1 VRYVRRLQH
10 CVHGWLSIVAG
21 WRKRNR
27 KVFKV
32 WAISKTSQTMAEEE
46 EKELFI
52 SKVFLGTLDEFIRDR
67 DAITAEWNAILARY
81 KQGEDIM
88 DDFRAI
94 QARKPSIFML
104 IDDIYHKEVELEE
117 KFKVAQVSDEI
128 RTQLQAFK
136 ERFAEL
142 ADEIDLFVLA
152 EIGLSKTKISGV

>member
-1 VRYVRRLQH
+1 MV
-10 CVHGWLSIVAG
+10 
-21 WRKRNR
+21 
-27 KVFKV
+27 
-32 WAISKTSQTMAEEE
+32 EEE
-46 EKELFI
+46 EKERYI
-52 SKVFLGTLDEFIRDR
+52 SKAFLGTLNEFVRDR

-94 QARKPSIFML
+94 QVRKPSIFML

-117 KFKVAQVSDEI
+117 KLEVAQVSDET
-128 RTQLQAFK
+128 RAQLQAFK

-152 EIGLSKTKISGV
+152 EIGLSKTKISGI

>member
-1 VRYVRRLQH
+1 MV
-10 CVHGWLSIVAG
+10 
-21 WRKRNR
+21 
-27 KVFKV
+27 
-32 WAISKTSQTMAEEE
+32 EEE
-46 EKELFI
+46 EKERFI
-52 SKVFLGTLDEFIRDR
+52 SKAFLGTLDEFVRDR

-81 KQGEDIM
+81 KQGEDVM

-94 QARKPSIFML
+94 QVRKPSIFML

-117 KFKVAQVSDEI
+117 KLEVAQVSDET

-152 EIGLSKTKISGV
+152 EIGLSKTKISGI

>member
-1 VRYVRRLQH
+1 MV
-10 CVHGWLSIVAG
+10 
-21 WRKRNR
+21 
-27 KVFKV
+27 
-32 WAISKTSQTMAEEE
+32 EEE
-46 EKELFI
+46 EKERYI
-52 SKVFLGTLDEFIRDR
+52 SKAFLGTLNEFVRDR

-94 QARKPSIFML
+94 QVRKPSIFML

-117 KFKVAQVSDEI
+117 KLEVAQVSDET

-152 EIGLSKTKISGV
+152 EIGLSKTKISGI

>member
-1 VRYVRRLQH
+1 MV
-10 CVHGWLSIVAG
+10 
-21 WRKRNR
+21 
-27 KVFKV
+27 
-32 WAISKTSQTMAEEE
+32 EEE
-46 EKELFI
+46 EKERFI
-52 SKVFLGTLDEFIRDR
+52 SKAFLGTLDEFVRDR

-94 QARKPSIFML
+94 QVRKPSIFML

-117 KFKVAQVSDEI
+117 KLEVAQVSDET
-128 RTQLQAFK
+128 RAQLQAFK

-152 EIGLSKTKISGV
+152 EIGLSKTKISGI